1 MRFNSVVLA
10 LALIVC
16 LSMMASA
23 QGPKNQIVEPTFS
36 GEEMS
41 GSEIYNEVQK
51 GVYGDHNLSF
61 RNESLFTIRKDTGMT
76 PGVTDNGVRTPVMII
91 KGLGIAPAAGSW
103 SFTLADTATR
113 YLKLNLYQTADAV
126 FGSGELLDSGLVTQ
140 VTAGG
145 TVLGDRLSLYVT
157 PLGSQNLYRFSL
169 TIKPGSMDGEFIFT
183 APGITQPGVAFGSL
197 LSPLE
202 TGVPTQLSTQ
212 TRTTTQIQQ
221 TAQASQ
227 TNLTQQTAHIQ
238 SSTA

>member
-1 MRFNSVVLA
+1 MGFNSVVLA
-10 LALIVC
+10 LTLVVC
-16 LSMMASA
+16 LSITAFA
-23 QGPKNQIVEPTFS
+23 QGPKNEIVEPTFS

-41 GSEIYNEVQK
+41 GSEIYDEVQE
-51 GVYGDHNLSF
+51 GVYGDSNLSF

-76 PGVTDNGVRTPVMII
+76 PGITDKGVRIPVRII
-91 KGLGIAPAAGSW
+91 KGLGIAPVAGSW

-113 YLKLNLYQTADAV
+113 YLKLDLYQTADAV
-126 FGSGELLDSGLVTQ
+126 FGSGELLDNGLVTK

-145 TVLGDRLSLYVT
+145 TVLADRLSLYVT

-197 LSPLE
+197 LSPLAAAVL
-202 TGVPTQLSTQ
+202 THQPTQ
-212 TRTTTQIQQ
+212 TRTNTQIQQ

-227 TNLTQQTAHIQ
+227 TNLTQQAAE
-238 SSTA
+238 SLPSTA